1 MPLPRR
7 PAATQ
12 RAWRAR
18 LAVPIGRGLVNQ
30 LFAPPP
36 ASFRLPERRGM
47 AAVRAWGGVP
57 AWPGSS
63 GHYSSRCRPS
73 SRRVPPRVT
82 KRPPEAHALGEGAS
96 CAPSSPTHRS
106 SAPWLQCGDRAGG
119 ARAALGWAALGTKR
133 HPRRGIAALRT
144 AWGER
149 RDTSSLNAP

>member
-96 CAPSSPTHRS
+96 CCPEFTNTPQQR
-106 SAPWLQCGDRAGG
+106 PL
-119 ARAALGWAALGTKR
+119 AAVR
-133 HPRRGIAALRT
+133 RPRRGRSGRARLGGAGDKAAPQ
-144 AWGER
+144 AWHR
-149 RDTSSLNAP
+149 RSTYGLGGAPRHVKS